1 MLGDHGVHDADEGL
15 IAVEQPVPPGEEVAL
30 QPALAQMLG
39 QHGVH
44 HPAIRFQIR
53 VPDGIDGVHPA
64 PAAGLE
70 HGGEGVGGGLV
81 RAEDPEVPGLP
92 VEGDEVPHIVPQ
104 HAGVL
109 GLHRAGLGHLHL
121 VLPEVGGAQVPEQ
134 QPAVGVGVGAHAP
147 LSLGGQLS
155 QGGDQGPVFIEQ
167 LLRMVA
173 AQPAFQLLE
182 AAGLAVVDGNGDLVG
197 TPAALHRLSVHLLG
211 AGPALGGAEH
221 DHRPAGPGGV
231 AGGAGI
237 LLDPLDLTHRPV
249 QSGGHLLVHLLGLVP
264 LYKAGLP
271 AAALEEHLGLL
282 VGDAGE
288 EGGVGELEAVE
299 MEDGQYRTVCDGV
312 EELIGVPGGGQGGGL
327 RLAVSHHAGGD
338 QAGVVHDRPEGVG
351 QGIAQLAPLV
361 DGAGGVGGGLA
372 GDPSGEGEL
381 PEQPLHA
388 GGILA
393 DVGID
398 LAVRAV
404 QIVLGHH
411 GVSAVSGAG
420 EIDHIQVIFDDG
432 PVEMGIDEV
441 LAWAG
446 APVPHDGALQV
457 LFLQRLPQQGIVQQ
471 IELAGGQIVGGTP
484 IGVDGLN
491 LFPGQGV
498 LFGHPG
504 RRLGGRLDR
513 FGGFGH
519 GVIPPW
525 QTLFSDAFKYSVKMK
540 KVNPVPNCFRSKAKK
555 STMPEVNAYQ
565 RRKGTEKR
573 GKIVLERDP
582 NREKTQK
589 RRAGVLRGPGAADGR
604 DGHFRLARLMAER
617 MARRGARLMLWDR
630 PTPQYS
636 FPSRWSRR
644 RI

>member
-1 MLGDHGVHDADEGL
+1 
-15 IAVEQPVPPGEEVAL
+15 
-30 QPALAQMLG
+30 
-39 QHGVH
+39 
-44 HPAIRFQIR
+44 
-53 VPDGIDGVHPA
+53 
-64 PAAGLE
+64 
-70 HGGEGVGGGLV
+70 
-81 RAEDPEVPGLP
+81 
-92 VEGDEVPHIVPQ
+92 
-104 HAGVL
+104 
-109 GLHRAGLGHLHL
+109 
-121 VLPEVGGAQVPEQ
+121 
-134 QPAVGVGVGAHAP
+134 
-147 LSLGGQLS
+147 
-155 QGGDQGPVFIEQ
+155 
-167 LLRMVA
+167 MVA

-555 STMPEVNAYQ
+555 INYA
-565 RRKGTEKR
+565 GGKR
-573 GKIVLERDP
+573 VSETKRDGEERED
-582 NREKTQK
+582 
-589 RRAGVLRGPGAADGR
+589 RAGTGP
-604 DGHFRLARLMAER
+604 
-617 MARRGARLMLWDR
+617 
-630 PTPQYS
+630 
-636 FPSRWSRR
+636 
-644 RI
+644 